1 MFYQT
6 WYIKFLIQEL
16 LSDCP
21 MVILNCTK
29 FLQIIWEKNQGKSSE
44 SIRLVVHPDSS
55 FYRLGWKPKVGGR

>member
-1 MFYQT
+1 
-6 WYIKFLIQEL
+6 
-16 LSDCP
+16 